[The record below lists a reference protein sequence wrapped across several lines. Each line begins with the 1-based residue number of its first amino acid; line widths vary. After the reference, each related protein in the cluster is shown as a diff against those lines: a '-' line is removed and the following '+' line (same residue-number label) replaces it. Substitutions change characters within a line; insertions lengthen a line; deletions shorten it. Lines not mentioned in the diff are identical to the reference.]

1 MNTLESPSSVATP
14 IKKVAILFAGGPAPG
29 ANAVISTAAASFI
42 RNGIQVLGIRHGY
55 SGLMEFGPERPMTEG
70 RDWIPLDQKAL
81 RRTRN
86 SAGIIIGTARSNP
99 GKKVSSPE
107 HLDDAEKTK
116 PLRTVYDALCSLGVD
131 ALVSIGGDDT
141 LKTANKLQMFQRKMP
156 AGAKQIPV
164 VHLPKTIDNDYWGID
179 FTFGYF
185 TAVETLAGEVRNLLA
200 DAEAGRNYFLVESM
214 GRSAGWLAYGVAI
227 AGEASLVISVED
239 IRGKYRTTETYTD
252 ETSGESKTRDV
263 MEVDEVIRRIVR
275 TMLAREREG
284 KEFGVIVV
292 AEGLAE
298 LLPHKFLAGVPRDD
312 HGHIA
317 ISQLNLGRTLAKLVG
332 EEYKKVTGGKSR
344 KIVGLQLGY
353 EARCARP
360 HAFDVM
366 LGSQL
371 GVGAYRSLVEQG
383 MSGVM
388 VSVSGQLDLRYV
400 PFEDLVDQT
409 TLVTKVRFVEH
420 NSDFHK
426 LARFLET
433 YINNDPGK

>member
-1 MNTLESPSSVATP
+1 
-14 IKKVAILFAGGPAPG
+14 
-29 ANAVISTAAASFI
+29 
-42 RNGIQVLGIRHGY
+42 
-55 SGLMEFGPERPMTEG
+55 
-70 RDWIPLDQKAL
+70 
-81 RRTRN
+81 
-86 SAGIIIGTARSNP
+86 
-99 GKKVSSPE
+99 
-107 HLDDAEKTK
+107 
-116 PLRTVYDALCSLGVD
+116 
-131 ALVSIGGDDT
+131 
-141 LKTANKLQMFQRKMP
+141 
-156 AGAKQIPV
+156 
-164 VHLPKTIDNDYWGID
+164 
-179 FTFGYF
+179 
-185 TAVETLAGEVRNLLA
+185 
-200 DAEAGRNYFLVESM
+200 M

-239 IRGKYRTTETYTD
+239 IRGKYRTTETYVD